1 MKKLQIF
8 LLFLGVLIS
17 SLSFAQNVKQNKSA
31 NWGNRH
37 VKSSSKGGKPE
48 NAIGYISEGNLAA
61 FSDKDSLFLEAL
73 TPELK
78 ALGITTSEW
87 EGIQNKLRTS
97 WTLTKKSTFKKA
109 IDELNKEVFSNHNCI
124 AVYAEYGGKGG
135 QKAMTVYSKE
145 TWDLLPN

>member
-1 MKKLQIF
+1 MKKLHIV

-37 VKSSSKGGKPE
+37 VKSSSKGGKPD
-48 NAIGYISEGNLAA
+48 NAVGYLSEGNLAA
-61 FSDKDSLFLEAL
+61 FSDKDSLFLEDL
-73 TPELK
+73 TPDLED
-78 ALGITTSEW
+78 LGITTSEW
-87 EGIQNKLRTS
+87 ESIQNKLRTC
-97 WTLTKKSTFKKA
+97 WTLTKKAAFKKA
-109 IDELNKEVFSNHNCI
+109 IDELNNEIFSNHNCV

-145 TWDLLPN
+145 AWNLLPN